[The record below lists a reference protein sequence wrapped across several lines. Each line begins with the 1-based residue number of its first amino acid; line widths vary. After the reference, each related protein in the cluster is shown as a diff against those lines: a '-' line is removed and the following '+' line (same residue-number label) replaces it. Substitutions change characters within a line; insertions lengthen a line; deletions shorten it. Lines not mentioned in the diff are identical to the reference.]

1 MARSPLSLRP
11 GHRQSAF
18 VPPTCLDLAQ
28 PATQR
33 GRPHCG
39 GRETRPRGRRL
50 PAEPR
55 LAAERRP
62 APRLG
67 VSRSVRPGSGAPLVT
82 SPVAVTKPVSF
93 LVLMSSQPCL
103 LPRLPPGG
111 SPPASARSPVPSV
124 CPPSSSWL
132 PELQSGLCGSPAPVA
147 WQDSQSPTRL
157 SARSARPLA
166 RGWLL
171 TSLPVCAWG
180 LRPATVRPEPR
191 TGLVG
196 PEPEASL
203 CRPHLVS
210 GRGPE
215 PAFSQERELN
225 ATLWLLWGLSR
236 LSPRCL
242 SETVLLFEGLCAT
255 LTTSSGGI

>member
-157 SARSARPLA
+157 SARSARPFA

-180 LRPATVRPEPR
+180 LRPATLHPEPR

-236 LSPRCL
+236 QSQVPFGDGSAL
-242 SETVLLFEGLCAT
+242 
-255 LTTSSGGI
+255 